1 MKFARKSF
9 KLIDISS
16 LFLIFNIISKLHCL
30 IELPISNIKVLNI
43 PKYPIFNPNTGIP
56 EYIRNKT
63 LYNNKYYKK
72 LNKNDLLNSSGDLL
86 VISNLLYVVNIRLGS
101 SKQLFSLLVDT
112 GSSITWVPKINSS
125 DYYQLSN
132 HYDPSLSSTSIKKE
146 EEPFEIIYGS
156 GSAKGEYYS
165 DKIIYIKDK
174 EFKMDFGAAHETNFL
189 VSGADGILGLSRLY
203 DDYDKSFIHMM
214 CKEHITSSKIF
225 SIKLGLNALKNL
237 TGSFYIGKHD
247 DFNKNSVV
255 SCELNNNNYYE
266 VNYWACNIY
275 SLTLVNKLKNKEI
288 ISEKKVSV
296 IFDTGTN
303 AIFLPLNFLKDIEN
317 ELENMN
323 CYIKKYES
331 LHQPDRYRIICLDQ
345 IPDFK
350 LNIGG
355 HNFILLGEYF
365 FSYSKGYAY
374 SELFFQNS
382 NENDDN
388 LFIIGS
394 PFFMLFHVLFDS
406 YTKEL
411 FFYPEIEGTIIKG
424 TWWNLKH
431 TILFVTFVGIILFT
445 LCLIIVFLL
454 WKKNNKLELDEKLDD
469 NYEVRTMFG
478 LL

>member
-1 MKFARKSF
+1 MKIFIKIF
-9 KLIDISS
+9 KLNGLFS
-16 LFLIFNIISKLHCL
+16 LFLIFYIILKVHCL
-30 IELPISNIKVLNI
+30 IELPISKIKVSNI
-43 PKYPIFNPNTGIP
+43 PKYPDFKPNTEIP
-56 EYIRNKT
+56 EYIRNKIQK
-63 LYNNKYYKK
+63 NNKNYKQET
-72 LNKNDLLNSSGDLL
+72 KNNLLNTSGDLSI
-86 VISNLLYVVNIRLGS
+86 ISNLLFVVDIKIGS
-101 SKQLFSLLVDT
+101 SKQLFSLLLDT
-112 GSSITWVPKINSS
+112 GSSITWVPKINSK
-125 DYYQLSN
+125 DIYKLTN
-132 HYDPSLSSTSIKKE
+132 HYDPSLSTTSIKKE

-156 GSAKGEYYS
+156 GSAKGDYYS

-174 EFKMDFGAAHETNFL
+174 EFNMDFGVAYETNFL
-189 VSGADGILGLSRLY
+189 VNDADGILGLSRIY